1 MESSVVSGIKIT
13 VYTGIMYST
22 MVSGIKITEI
32 N

>member
-1 MESSVVSGIKIT
+1 MESTVVSGIKIT
-13 VYTGIMYST
+13 VSIMYST